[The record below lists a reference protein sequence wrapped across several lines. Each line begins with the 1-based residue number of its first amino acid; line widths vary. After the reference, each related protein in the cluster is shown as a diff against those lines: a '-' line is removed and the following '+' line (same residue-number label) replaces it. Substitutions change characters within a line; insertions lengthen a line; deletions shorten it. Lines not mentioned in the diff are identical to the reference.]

1 MNHIDPQKA
10 ALRIAPFIHRTPVF
24 TCQSLNQMTGAK
36 LFFKAEC
43 HQKVGAFKARG
54 AMNALLKLPENEQ
67 KRGVITH
74 SSGNHGQALAWAA
87 NQLGIKATVVFP
99 KGSNRVKENA
109 IRGYGA
115 DLVLCENNL
124 KSRES
129 TVEELIAKKGFVLIH
144 PYNNYDIIEGQS
156 TCAKE
161 LLEDYPELDSL
172 VCPLG
177 GGGLLSGTLI
187 SANQRDRK
195 IPVFGI
201 EPALADDGLR
211 SLQAGQIIPSEN
223 PKTIADGLKTSL
235 GEHNFAIIQELVE
248 DILVVSEEE
257 IIEATQL
264 IFERMKL
271 VVEPSS
277 AVGLAAVLTHP
288 KKFKDQNVGI
298 IITGGNVTLKDIAPL
313 FKS

>member
-1 MNHIDPQKA
+1 MHHIDPQKA
-10 ALRIAPFIHRTPVF
+10 ALRIAKYIHHTPVF
-24 TCQSLNQMTGAK
+24 TSQSLNQMTGAE

-54 AMNALLKLPENEQ
+54 AMNALLKLSENEK

-87 NQLGIKATVVFP
+87 KQLGIKATVVFP
-99 KGSNRVKENA
+99 KGSNQVKENA
-109 IRGYGA
+109 IKGYGA
-115 DLVLCENNL
+115 DLVLCKNTL
-124 KSRES
+124 QSRES
-129 TVEELIAKKGFVLIH
+129 TVEELIAQKNYVLIH
-144 PYNNYDIIEGQS
+144 PYNNHDIIEGQS

-161 LLEDYPELDSL
+161 LLEEVPGLDSI

-187 SANQRDRK
+187 SASLREKNT
-195 IPVFGI
+195 PVYGI
-201 EPALADDGLR
+201 EPSLADDGLR
-211 SLQAGQIIPSEN
+211 SIKAGYIIPSEN

-235 GEHNFAIIQELVE
+235 GERNFTIIKDWVE
-248 DILVVSEEE
+248 NILLVSEEG

-277 AVGLAAVLTHP
+277 AVGLAAVIANP
-288 KKFKDQNVGI
+288 KIFKNQKVGI
-298 IITGGNVTLKDIAPL
+298 IITGGNVTLGDIAPL
-313 FKS
+313 FKK

>member
-1 MNHIDPQKA
+1 MHHIDPQKA
-10 ALRIAPFIHRTPVF
+10 ALRIAKYIHHTPVF
-24 TCQSLNQMTGAK
+24 TSQSLNQMTGAE

-54 AMNALLKLPENEQ
+54 AMNALLKLSENEK

-87 NQLGIKATVVFP
+87 KQLGIKATVVFP
-99 KGSNRVKENA
+99 KGSNQVKENA
-109 IRGYGA
+109 IKGYGA
-115 DLVLCENNL
+115 DLVLCENTL
-124 KSRES
+124 QSRES
-129 TVEELIAKKGFVLIH
+129 TVEELIAQKNYVLIH
-144 PYNNYDIIEGQS
+144 PYNNHDIIEGQS

-161 LLEDYPELDSL
+161 LLEEVPGLDSI

-187 SANQRDRK
+187 SASLREKNT
-195 IPVFGI
+195 PVYGI
-201 EPALADDGLR
+201 EPSLADDGLR
-211 SLQAGQIIPSEN
+211 SIKAGYIIPSEN

-235 GEHNFAIIQELVE
+235 GERNFTIIKDWVE
-248 DILVVSEEE
+248 NILLVSEEG

-277 AVGLAAVLTHP
+277 AVGLAAVIANP
-288 KKFKDQNVGI
+288 KIFKNQKVGI
-298 IITGGNVTLKDIAPL
+298 IITGGNVTLGDIAPL
-313 FKS
+313 FKK